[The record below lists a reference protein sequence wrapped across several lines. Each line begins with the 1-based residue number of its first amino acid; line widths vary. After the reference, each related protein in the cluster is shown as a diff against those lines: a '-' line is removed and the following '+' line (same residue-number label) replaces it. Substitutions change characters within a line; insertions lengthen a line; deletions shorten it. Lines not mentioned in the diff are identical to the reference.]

1 MVEACRPTGGD
12 LKRKRIVPEDDEL
25 AVEACRPRKVWIGS
39 GSLSSRKCM
48 DWMWKGVITEEEGL
62 KVEVCRSERV
72 HLEVQ
77 VCVCQTRMGWKQKGV
92 VSGKCGFE
100 VEACRPRGERT
111 GSGSGSN

>member
-1 MVEACRPTGGD
+1 
-12 LKRKRIVPEDDEL
+12 
-25 AVEACRPRKVWIGS
+25 
-39 GSLSSRKCM
+39 M